1 MWKNK
6 NAKNKQN
13 PQTGTSSLSQLCGR
27 CLAQPAGPSAAKF
40 SELAPPPACTQ
51 CPPSSPLPSRRDL
64 RPSLRPSFR
73 VACSRADQSSRPG
86 SEVTTL
92 SPGAGEGAPAS
103 PHPRQDRGDG
113 HAHRSPPEGGCPR
126 LSWSSV
132 CAGCPR
138 PPPLK
143 LRSLTGIA
151 QSLMPAPPTPTRICP
166 APKPSDMPGRTVQSH
181 FCPREP
187 PGFRPHRGTL
197 RCSSVGRSDRRAAA
211 RPQPAERGRSCWSRW
226 RARPAAGL
234 ASQLYRSLC
243 LGALS

>member
-27 CLAQPAGPSAAKF
+27 RLAQPAGPSAAKF
-40 SELAPPPACTQ
+40 SELAPPLTCTQ

-86 SEVTTL
+86 SEVMTL

-113 HAHRSPPEGGCPR
+113 HAHRSPPEGGCPPAVLELR
-126 LSWSSV
+126 LCWVPS
-132 CAGCPR
+132 A
-138 PPPLK
+138 
-143 LRSLTGIA
+143 
-151 QSLMPAPPTPTRICP
+151 PTPETSFPYWHRP
-166 APKPSDMPGRTVQSH
+166 EPHASTSDPHTDLSSPQTIRHAWQNRPEPLLPERTAWLQAAS
-181 FCPREP
+181 RDP
-187 PGFRPHRGTL
+187 P
-197 RCSSVGRSDRRAAA
+197 V
-211 RPQPAERGRSCWSRW
+211 
-226 RARPAAGL
+226 
-234 ASQLYRSLC
+234 
-243 LGALS
+243 